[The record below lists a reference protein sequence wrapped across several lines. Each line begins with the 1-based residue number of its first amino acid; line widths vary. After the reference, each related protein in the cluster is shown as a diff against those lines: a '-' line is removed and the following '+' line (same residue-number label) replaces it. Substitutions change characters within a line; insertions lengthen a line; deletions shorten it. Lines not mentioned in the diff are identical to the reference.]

1 MALIATVAIV
11 FNIIGIFLNYSND
24 SLLSLVVLPI
34 VYNFVAMG
42 YIVYNFYPVTMVTET
57 ESIEAEESELTDQ
70 NQIDCNDG
78 IEMQEIFD

>member
-24 SLLSLVVLPI
+24 SLFSLVVLPI

-42 YIVYNFYPVTMVTET
+42 YIWYYYYPVTMFTET
-57 ESIEAEESELTDQ
+57 EAIEAEESELTDQ